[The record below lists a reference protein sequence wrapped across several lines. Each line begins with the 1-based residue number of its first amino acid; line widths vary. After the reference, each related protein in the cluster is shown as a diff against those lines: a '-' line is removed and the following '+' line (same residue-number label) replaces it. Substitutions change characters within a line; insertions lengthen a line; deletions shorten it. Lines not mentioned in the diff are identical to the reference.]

1 MKSPQQGESSSA
13 SIQENNTVGSPDG
26 LRFILQDTLPQKEEN
41 IICSL
46 VLKRFELIKIND
58 VMPAFAASQYVV
70 KSSCFNY

>member
-41 IICSL
+41 IVCSL
-46 VLKRFELIKIND
+46 VLKSFELIKIND
-58 VMPAFAASQYVV
+58 VMPAYVASQYVV

>member
-1 MKSPQQGESSSA
+1 MKSPQQGEGSSA
-13 SIQENNTVGSPDG
+13 SIQGNNTVGSPDG

-46 VLKRFELIKIND
+46 VLKSFELIKIN
-58 VMPAFAASQYVV
+58 VMPAFVASQYVV